1 MNPIDIFII
10 SVIVFFVIFSLFK
23 KIHRNILSTIIV
35 LLAFPGSYV
44 FGKYIYSFVIKLNL
58 NFLFKAI
65 KIDANTIPEA
75 IDFIKHQDQYKA
87 FFDSSAT
94 LSKLVD
100 SSSDMLIKLFS
111 AFVAGFL
118 IILFSSILAYIL
130 QIFLVPFI
138 SKRTRKK
145 VKPIIGIPLAVV
157 RGVAIAVFLLLPLVY
172 LRPVVNELSNAT
184 TLDAQTEKQIKS
196 YKYTMD
202 NSYFMNTFGT
212 NISNNLIVDTYK
224 SYDESGN
231 VVTNDLSDDLTSSVS
246 LYVNA
251 MPIINDV
258 ETLNTEPK
266 NSEDLNNLINQ
277 TNDIIEASDKL
288 YNNLPEDSKYRKIFV
303 ELIVS
308 NLSNNDTIL
317 GEISIDSTQVSSL
330 KEDLG
335 RIVLSNIITNI
346 INEHQLSFNI
356 DLSKL
361 SYSEIINASKQI
373 SILLDN

>member
-65 KIDANTIPEA
+65 KIDADTIPEA

-361 SYSEIINASKQI
+361 SYSEIINVSKQI

>member
-10 SVIVFFVIFSLFK
+10 AVIVFFVIFSLFK

-65 KIDANTIPEA
+65 KIDANTIPQA

-157 RGVAIAVFLLLPLVY
+157 RGAAIAVFLLLPLVY

-184 TLDAQTEKQIKS
+184 TLDAQTEEQIKS

-224 SYDESGN
+224 SHDESGN

-361 SYSEIINASKQI
+361 SYSEIINVSKQI

>member
-10 SVIVFFVIFSLFK
+10 AVIVFFVIFSLFK

-145 VKPIIGIPLAVV
+145 IKTIIGIPLAVV

-224 SYDESGN
+224 SHDESGN

-288 YNNLPEDSKYRKIFV
+288 YSNLPEDSKYRKIFV

-317 GEISIDSTQVSSL
+317 GEISIDSNKVSSL

-361 SYSEIINASKQI
+361 SYSEIINVSKQI